1 MVKDHDANPDEV
13 VVNVEVKE
21 GAAPTTIQD
30 QDDNGGSSALADEN
44 EDIVSVQHSGIV
56 EGRQDMVETGQ
67 LEHAT
72 HLQPSS
78 RHDFMSLLRSSIDR
92 SSWLASWMGSDVTN
106 RPLSREE
113 ARSASQEAQN
123 VNGNRG
129 WFAAMMPALPSMEWS
144 VRRAEQA
151 EGPKEDT
158 ASPVAKIARDIKA
171 DDEAYMKRDE
181 QEKISDDQTSASKAD
196 QPSAT
201 HEKAA
206 EEARDSEPAEL
217 DQGESEAA
225 TGQEEEQE
233 MCLPLSFSTA
243 YSNIKEELFGT
254 TEHLQRFKRPVRRA
268 WMKNFIDAK
277 EDHDLYK
284 PGRVRM
290 CNTEVC
296 NVMIV
301 GVILLAGF
309 GLHILLSTLVFP
321 LHVQ

>member
-56 EGRQDMVETGQ
+56 EAKLKTRFHE
-67 LEHAT
+67 
-72 HLQPSS
+72 SS
-78 RHDFMSLLRSSIDR
+78 SKLDR
-92 SSWLASWMGSDVTN
+92 SFFM
-106 RPLSREE
+106 
-113 ARSASQEAQN
+113 ARLVDGQRRYEQTPVEGGGPIRKPGGAECQRKPGMVCSHDACTSFY
-123 VNGNRG
+123 G
-129 WFAAMMPALPSMEWS
+129 ME
-144 VRRAEQA
+144 RAEQA